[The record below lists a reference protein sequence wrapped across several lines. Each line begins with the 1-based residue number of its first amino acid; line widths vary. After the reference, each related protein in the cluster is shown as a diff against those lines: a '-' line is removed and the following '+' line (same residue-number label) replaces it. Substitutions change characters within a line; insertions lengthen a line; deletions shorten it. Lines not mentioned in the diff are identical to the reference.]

1 MNQKPDSKLKGNNV
15 KRAFRDMVQLLK
27 KLIIDRKN
35 MRFLILLVFLGILVG
50 VTLAQQTF
58 QQGVSSYG
66 TIRVIGASIFWD
78 NACKNKVTSITWG
91 AITPGTS
98 VRKYVYVRNDGTVT
112 GILSMSYGNWTPA
125 TAASYLAFAWNC
137 SNYALSRS
145 ALVCAELTLVVQP
158 NITGVMDFSF
168 TILIQVTA

>member
-1 MNQKPDSKLKGNNV
+1 MNQKPNSNLEGRNV
-15 KRAFRDMVQLLK
+15 KRAFGDMVQVLK
-27 KLIIDRKN
+27 EFFVNRKN

-66 TIRVIGASIFWD
+66 TVKVIGASIFWD
-78 NACKNKVTSITWG
+78 NACTNKVTSVTWG
-91 AITPGTS
+91 TITPGTS
-98 VRKYVYVRNDGTVT
+98 VRKYVYLRNDGTVT
-112 GILSMSYGNWTPA
+112 GILSMRYGNWTPA